1 MKAIISMLS
10 LSLLAAAALA
20 APKTNGAEGAIPVVS
35 LKSGSPLV
43 SFRILFN
50 AGAAVDPA
58 GKEGVANLTAAML
71 SQGGT
76 QTMAYNDIVEAM
88 YPMATSFNAQVD
100 KEMTVFYGTTHV
112 DNLEAYYSL
121 IRDMLLNPGW
131 RQEDFE
137 RLRTRMINFLKVDLS
152 DNNDEELGKEA
163 LYRMIYRNHPYGH
176 HNAGTIE
183 ALEKMTLADVQAFY
197 KKYYCRANLVIGIAG
212 NYPNGFVERMQKDF
226 GALPAGEALQLSLPQ
241 PQPIDGLN
249 VELVKK
255 DTRATAISF
264 GFPIAINRSH
274 PDWPAL
280 WLVRSYFGEHRSSN
294 SYLYQRLRRIRG
306 LNYGDYAYI
315 EYFPR
320 GMFQFHP
327 DPNLCRQQQIFQV
340 WIRPVEPKNG
350 HFAFRAAMYE
360 LKKLL
365 QNGISQEDFEA
376 TRNFLLKFVNVLV
389 KTQGRQLGYAMDS
402 RYYGIPEFPK
412 YVKDSLKKLTLDDV
426 NRVLRKYLQAD
437 NVDAVFV
444 VKDAAGLKE
453 ALVSNA
459 PSPISYNAPK
469 PQAILDED
477 KIISTYHLDIK
488 PEKVKTVPVEE
499 VFLK

>member
-1 MKAIISMLS
+1 MRAIFSVLF
-10 LSLLAAAALA
+10 LTLFAAAALA
-20 APKTNGAEGAIPVVS
+20 VPKNPGTENAIPVVAM
-35 LKSGSPLV
+35 KSASPLV

-58 GKEGVANLTAAML
+58 GHEGAANLTAAML

-76 QTMAYNDIVEAM
+76 QSMAYKDIVEAM
-88 YPMATSFNAQVD
+88 YPMATSFNSQVD
-100 KEMTVFYGTTHV
+100 KEMTVFYGTTHI

-121 IRDMLLNPGW
+121 IKDMLLNPGW
-131 RQEDFE
+131 HQDDFE
-137 RLRTRMINFLKVDLS
+137 RLRTRTINFIKVDLG
-152 DNNDEELGKEA
+152 DNNDEELSKEA
-163 LYRMIYRNHPYGH
+163 LYRMIYRHHPYGH
-176 HNAGTIE
+176 LNAGTLQ

-197 KKYYCRANLVIGIAG
+197 RKYYNRANLVIGIAG
-212 NYPNGFVERMQKDF
+212 NYPDGFVERMRQDF
-226 GALPAGEALQLSLPQ
+226 AALPAGEPVQLDLPQ

-249 VELVKK
+249 VELVQK
-255 DTRATAISF
+255 DSRATGISF
-264 GFPIAINRSH
+264 GFPISINRSH

-280 WLVRSYFGEHRSSN
+280 WLARSYFGEHRSSN

-327 DPNLCRQQQIFQV
+327 DANLCRQQQIFQV

-360 LKKLL
+360 LDKLV
-365 QNGISQEDFEA
+365 QKGISQEDFEA
-376 TRNFLLKFVNVLV
+376 TRNYLMKFVNVLV
-389 KTQGRQLGYAMDS
+389 KTQGRQLGYALDS

-412 YVKDSLKKLTLDDV
+412 YIKDSLQRLTLEDV
-426 NRVLRKYLQAD
+426 NRVLRKYLQAE
-437 NVDAVFV
+437 NVDIVFV
-444 VKDAAGLKE
+444 VKDAAGMKT
-453 ALVSNA
+453 ALVTNA
-459 PSPISYNAPK
+459 PSPIGYNAPK

-477 KIISTYHLDIK
+477 KIISTYRLDIK
-488 PEKVKTVPVEE
+488 PEKVKIVAVED
-499 VFLK
+499 VFLR